1 MLKCHTNATAKPPKG
16 SRGKSSGPR
25 QLSLWG
31 STARTIS
38 KTAKALEEH
47 SLREIA
53 VLWTPAARKLDLPAV
68 QAVETRCRTLAD
80 SVSSGAAATHGK
92 IRNAGLNHPADVAA
106 YLTLRELDDK
116 GRREVPEH
124 RLKVIDFGLSALI
137 GHGR

>member
-1 MLKCHTNATAKPPKG
+1 MLKCFTQQDAKPPKG
-16 SRGKSSGPR
+16 KRCKSGGPR

-38 KTAKALEEH
+38 NTAKALEEH
-47 SLREIA
+47 SLRDIA

-68 QAVETRCRTLAD
+68 QEVETRCRALAD

-124 RLKVIDFGLSALI
+124 LLKVIDFGVKALLV
-137 GHGR
+137 